1 MRAWRPA
8 LLLMAL
14 VLFLS
19 WTDSAGFRQGI
30 VRNTQ
35 ACAVTQMLALPPG
48 VDFVAIGSSR
58 IRQGIDPQHMIQAS
72 GGRLR
77 QPMNFG
83 RGGRSVQRNFA
94 ILEDLLERGARPA
107 AVMFEVDLDRLASN
121 AKTRSIPVPRDIGIL
136 SFPALLA
143 TYGAHPDRPWVE
155 RLQNIALKVL
165 VKLRTSLM
173 YTFSGD
179 AIGHQLLA
187 LRTEQAEATC
197 RVPNY
202 DVRLPEHVAKTEA
215 LVKHYDQVFGPSRR
229 TAEDDRFQAGHGLHA
244 QDELHYLNRARQ
256 VAARHQ
262 VRLIVTQPWNAGQ
275 PPLSGQ
281 AQARIRAIIPEFIY
295 PPADLVRASWDHFFD
310 HNHMDAQARRAYSGW
325 LAQEVVRGLA
335 P

>member
-1 MRAWRPA
+1 MGAWRPA

-14 VLFLS
+14 ALFLS

-58 IRQGIDPQHMIQAS
+58 IRQGIDPQHMVKVS

-107 AVMFEVDLDRLASN
+107 AILFEVDLDRLASN

-136 SFPALLA
+136 SFRDLFG
-143 TYGAHPDRPWVE
+143 TYGAHPDRPVIE
-155 RLQNIALKVL
+155 RLQNVALKVL
-165 VKLRTSLM
+165 VKLRTALM

-187 LRTEQAEATC
+187 LRTEQADTTC

-202 DVRLPEHVAKTEA
+202 DVRLPVHVEKTEA
-215 LVKHYDQVFGPSRR
+215 LVQHYDKVFGPSRR
-229 TAEDDRFQAGHGLHA
+229 TTEDDRFQPGNGLHA
-244 QDELHYLNRARQ
+244 QDERHYLERARE
-256 VAARHQ
+256 VAARHR

-275 PPLSGQ
+275 PPLSGP
-281 AQARIRAIIPEFIY
+281 AQDRIRAIIPEFVY
-295 PPADLVRASWDHFFD
+295 PPPELVRASWDHFFD
-310 HNHMDAQARRAYSGW
+310 HNHMDTQARLAYSGW
-325 LAQEVVRGLA
+325 LATEVVRGMD